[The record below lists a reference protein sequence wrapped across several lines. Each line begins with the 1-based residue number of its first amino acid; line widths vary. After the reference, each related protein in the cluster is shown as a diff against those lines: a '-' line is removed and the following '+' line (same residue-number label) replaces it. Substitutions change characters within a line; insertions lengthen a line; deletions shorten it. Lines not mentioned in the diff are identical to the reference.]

1 MEKDWVKVYSSTL
14 AYNVE
19 LVKQILEQKNVGSII
34 LNQQDSAYVTIGEIE
49 LYVKR
54 EQVILAKDIIA
65 KSEL

>member
-14 AYNVE
+14 PYNVE
-19 LVKQILEQKNVGSII
+19 LVKQLLEQKDVGSII
-34 LNQQDSAYVTIGEIE
+34 LNQQDSAYVSIGEIE